1 MSPDHRSNNIY
12 IYISEDEQNLITL
25 LRVLAAFAVLLIHIS
40 QHSALPAFA
49 LDIANYGGDGIN
61 LFSLLTGYLVMN
73 SYARSR
79 SGREFWHKRI
89 RRLLPLYYVML
100 LFYLIRDWNWF
111 MQEPLSI
118 LRSMLLLNYVLPST
132 ASYNYTALYLL
143 GTIPIFMMF
152 YAAIPWVSKR
162 IKKIEGAFV
171 LLLSGTLIRLLIPTV
186 YLRLFG
192 GSCPP
197 GAIYAMVGYFWE
209 KAVYFLCGIVLYYGK
224 RDDRVP
230 QALVYLLFL
239 WGIGARYSF
248 LNLLGIATFPLLA
261 VILLCYPIPLPQCVM
276 RLLRWLDE
284 LGMGLLVV
292 QMPLLIWYSEFY
304 AGRYGT
310 VPHGIALLPLFLLPY
325 LAAIAVHYAVELPG
339 QKLVDKLMVRSA
351 QDNSHS

>member
-1 MSPDHRSNNIY
+1 MFS
-12 IYISEDEQNLITL
+12 T
-25 LRVLAAFAVLLIHIS
+25 
-40 QHSALPAFA
+40 LPAFA
-49 LDIANYGGDGIN
+49 LDFANYGGDGIN

-100 LFYLIRDWNWF
+100 LFYLIKDWSWF

-118 LRSMLLLNYVLPST
+118 LRSVLLLNYVLPST
-132 ASYNYTALYLL
+132 VSYYYNALNLL

-152 YAAIPWVSKR
+152 YAAIPWVSKH

-171 LLLSGTLIRLLIPTV
+171 LLLSGTLIRLYIPAV

-192 GSCPP
+192 GSCPYD
-197 GAIYAMVGYFWE
+197 AIYTTVSYFWE

-224 RDDRVP
+224 RDNRVP

-239 WGIGARYSF
+239 WAIGARYSF

-261 VILLCYPIPLPQCVM
+261 AILLCYPIPLPQCVM
-276 RLLRWLDE
+276 RPLRWLDE

-292 QMPLLIWYSEFY
+292 QLPMLTWYRDLY
-304 AGRYGT
+304 VGRYGT
-310 VPHGIALLPLFLLPY
+310 DPHGVALLPLFLLPY

-339 QKLVDKLMVRSA
+339 QKLVDKLMLLYT

>member
-1 MSPDHRSNNIY
+1 
-12 IYISEDEQNLITL
+12 
-25 LRVLAAFAVLLIHIS
+25 
-40 QHSALPAFA
+40 
-49 LDIANYGGDGIN
+49 
-61 LFSLLTGYLVMN
+61 MN

-79 SGREFWHKRI
+79 SGWEFWHKRI

-118 LRSMLLLNYVLPST
+118 LRSLLLLNYVLPST
-132 ASYNYTALYLL
+132 VSYNYCGPDLL
-143 GTIPIFMMF
+143 EIIPIFMMF
-152 YAAIPWVSKR
+152 YAAIPWVSKH
-162 IKKIEGAFV
+162 IKKIEGASV
-171 LLLSGTLIRLLIPTV
+171 LLLSGILIRLLIPTV

-192 GSCPP
+192 ESCPSEV
-197 GAIYAMVGYFWE
+197 IYTTVSYFWE

-248 LNLLGIATFPLLA
+248 LNLLGIVPLPLLA
-261 VILLCYPIPLPQCVM
+261 TILLCYPIPLPQCIM

-292 QMPLLIWYSEFY
+292 QMPLLTWYREFY
-304 AGRYGT
+304 VERYDT
-310 VPHGIALLPLFLLPY
+310 APHGIAILPLFLLPY

-339 QKLVDKLMVRSA
+339 QKLVDKLMQRSA
-351 QDNSHS
+351 QDDCQS